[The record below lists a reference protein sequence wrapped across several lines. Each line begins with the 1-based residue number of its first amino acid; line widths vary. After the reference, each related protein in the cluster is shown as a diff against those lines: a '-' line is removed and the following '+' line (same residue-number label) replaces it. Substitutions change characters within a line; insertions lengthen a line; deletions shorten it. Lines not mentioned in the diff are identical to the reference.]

1 MNNSQFSNSFSFPT
15 QVKFGPGVLSEL
27 PSYLLEHNLQRIFI
41 VTDASIRSQDF
52 FNKTLT
58 LLSSSGIQYELF
70 SEIHTNP
77 LKSDVVL
84 GTDKFHKTDSQALI
98 GMGGGAAMDTARSIG
113 LAVNHRR
120 DLFDYCEDCG
130 GDRLITS
137 EIPPLIA
144 IPTTAGTGSEV
155 GRSAVISDDKTKE
168 KRILFHPSLMASQVF
183 CDPEVTRSLP
193 APIAAATGM
202 DALTHHIEAYLSKGF
217 HPLCDALA
225 LEGVYLANQYLEQA
239 VLEKDLESRSQMMA
253 CALMGATAF
262 QKGLG
267 LIHSMAHALSAH
279 KDMHHGLANAI
290 LLPYGLK
297 YNLSH
302 CEDKFRR
309 LAHVV
314 GIMDYS
320 PGDFIQRIEEIRHRI
335 GIPENLGEHG
345 IDNEDC
351 KVLSQLAFQDV
362 CHQSNPVPVS
372 EEGFFELFR
381 SAL

>member
-155 GRSAVISDDKTKE
+155 GRSAVISDDKTRRKE
-168 KRILFHPSLMASQVF
+168 SCFILV
-183 CDPEVTRSLP
+183 
-193 APIAAATGM
+193 
-202 DALTHHIEAYLSKGF
+202 
-217 HPLCDALA
+217 
-225 LEGVYLANQYLEQA
+225 
-239 VLEKDLESRSQMMA
+239 
-253 CALMGATAF
+253 
-262 QKGLG
+262 
-267 LIHSMAHALSAH
+267 
-279 KDMHHGLANAI
+279 
-290 LLPYGLK
+290 
-297 YNLSH
+297 
-302 CEDKFRR
+302 
-309 LAHVV
+309 
-314 GIMDYS
+314 
-320 PGDFIQRIEEIRHRI
+320 
-335 GIPENLGEHG
+335 
-345 IDNEDC
+345 
-351 KVLSQLAFQDV
+351 
-362 CHQSNPVPVS
+362 
-372 EEGFFELFR
+372 
-381 SAL
+381 